1 MMGDASG
8 PFGEAGMLRVVLE
21 PMRRR
26 HLRAVVAIAEK
37 DVHLPWS
44 ADVFR
49 RELEQG
55 DRRRYVVARH
65 DGRVVGY
72 GGLLLTIPEAEAH
85 ITTIGV
91 DPAKRGRSIGRQIL
105 VHLAEAAIEHCA
117 DALTLEVRPS
127 NEPAMALYRRFGF
140 APEGVRKDYYAD
152 VGEDA
157 LILWLREIQSEAFAE
172 RLATLRTLTPT

>member
-1 MMGDASG
+1 MMGGASE
-8 PFGEAGMLRVVLE
+8 PSGEAGMLRVVLE

-26 HLRAVVAIAEK
+26 HLRAVAAIAEQ
-37 DVHLPWS
+37 DVHLPWP

-65 DGRVVGY
+65 NGRVVGY
-72 GGLLLTIPEAEAH
+72 GGLLLTIPGAEAH

-91 DPAKRGRSIGRQIL
+91 DPVERGRSIGRQIL
-105 VHLAEAAIEHCA
+105 VHLAEAAIEQGA

-140 APEGVRKDYYAD
+140 APEGVRKGYYAD

-157 LILWLREIQSEAFAE
+157 LILWAREIQGEAFQH
-172 RLATLRTLTPT
+172 RLSSPGAP